1 MVNEDDIQAAL
12 VDLDTQSQPDYS
24 AAAKKY
30 SLYRTT
36 LLRRHRG
43 VTRSRD
49 TFLSETTRYLTNEQ
63 EAVLIKHINRI
74 TDRGMPPTAQIVRNL
89 AEEMRGKRVSKN
101 WTSDFVRRFKQKLK
115 SLYLFNIDNLRV
127 KAEYGP
133 MY

>member
-1 MVNEDDIQAAL
+1 M
-12 VDLDTQSQPDYS
+12 
-24 AAAKKY
+24 
-30 SLYRTT
+30 
-36 LLRRHRG
+36 
-43 VTRSRD
+43 
-49 TFLSETTRYLTNEQ
+49 
-63 EAVLIKHINRI
+63 